1 MKREKLEQ
9 ILLQVQKPAQYIG
22 GELNSV
28 MKDKTRVDCRLAFC
42 FPDKY
47 EVGMSHLGMKILYS
61 LYNQRENWWCE
72 RVFAPDAD
80 MEALLRK
87 EDEPLYALESLDP
100 IKDFD
105 FILFTLQYEMSY
117 TGVLNMLDL
126 AGVPVLAKERTGLWP
141 IVAAGGPCACNPEP
155 LADFVDLFILG
166 EGEEVN
172 LEITDLYMQAKKEG
186 WDKQRYLKEAAKIGG
201 VYVPSLYDVSYN
213 ADGTIHAVTPNCP
226 EAPAKVTK
234 RIIADLDKVF
244 FPEKF
249 VVPFINIVHDRSM
262 LELQRGCLR
271 GCRFCQAGFIY
282 RPLREKHYD
291 TLNHDAHCL
300 CDTSGYEELSLTS
313 LSTSDYLEIE
323 PLLDDLLS
331 WTPQQR
337 VSLSLPSLR
346 VDNFSKELMEK
357 VSRIKKSGLTFAAEA
372 GTQRLRDVI
381 NKNVT
386 EEEVLSTCKTAFEG
400 GYTSVKLYFMMG
412 LPTETMEDIEG
423 IANLAQ
429 KVVDLYYSLPTRPKG
444 RSVSV
449 SISCAC
455 FVPKPFTPFQ
465 FEGQDTME
473 LLREKQKHLLASVKS
488 KKISVSYHDA
498 DVSFIEAIL
507 AKGDR
512 RMGPVILSAW
522 KKGSKLDGWYE
533 YFDPQ
538 RWYDAMAE
546 CGLDPAFYANRHR
559 DYDEVMPWDHLDFS
573 VSKEFLIRENK
584 IARQSA
590 TTPQCRERCSA
601 CGANCLTGGGRCPAN
616 VDTITSDRPLAP
628 IEPVDR
634 GPDPATLLEQ
644 PQKMRLF
651 FTKLDRA
658 KYISHLDMN
667 RCMSR
672 AMRRADLPV
681 WYTGGFNP
689 HMYLTFPLP
698 LSLGCES
705 SYECVDLKMVQA
717 VDPQEVV
724 GRLNPCLPPDIQVFR
739 AAAPQMDQ
747 KEIAWADYEMQ
758 LAGGE
763 DFAEKL
769 EEYLNQPAIMVVK
782 KTKKGEKEID
792 IRPHFSVQKL
802 EVRDGSVYATM
813 RFATGIELNINPT
826 LLLDN
831 APFPLRVISLKRVM
845 VYNKEL
851 QPFC

>member
-1 MKREKLEQ
+1 MKREQLQQ
-9 ILLQVQKPAQYIG
+9 ILLDVQKPAQYIG

-28 MKDKTRVDCRLAFC
+28 MKDKQKVDCRLAFC

-61 LYNQRENWWCE
+61 LYNERENWWCE

-80 MEALLRK
+80 MEQLMREKNILL
-87 EDEPLYALESLDP
+87 YGLESLDP

-105 FILFTLQYEMSY
+105 FVLFTLQYEMSY
-117 TGVLNMLDL
+117 TAILNMLDL
-126 AGVPVLAKERTGLWP
+126 AGLPVRAKDRKGLSP

-155 LADFVDLFILG
+155 IADFIDLFIIG

-172 LEITDLYMQAKKEG
+172 IEITDLYMQAKKEG
-186 WDKQRYLKEAAKIGG
+186 WTKEQYLKEAAKIGG
-201 VYVPSLYDVSYN
+201 VYVPSLYDVSYKE
-213 ADGTIHAVTPNCP
+213 DGTIQAVTPNCP
-226 EAPAKVTK
+226 EAPAKVQK
-234 RIIADLDKVF
+234 RIIADLDKVYY
-244 FPEKF
+244 PKQF
-249 VVPFINIVHDRSM
+249 VVPFINIVHDRAM
-262 LELQRGCLR
+262 LEIQRGCLR

-282 RPLREKHYD
+282 RPLRDKHYD
-291 TLNHDAHCL
+291 TLNQDAHNL

-313 LSTSDYLEIE
+313 LSTSDYKEIE
-323 PLLDDLLS
+323 PLLDDLLN
-331 WTPQQR
+331 WTTDEK
-337 VSLSLPSLR
+337 VNLSLPSLR
-346 VDNFSKELMEK
+346 VDNFSKELMDK
-357 VSRIKKSGLTFAAEA
+357 VSRLKKSGLTFAPEA

-386 EEEVLSTCKTAFEG
+386 EEEVMNTCRTAFEG

-444 RSVSV
+444 RAVSV

-455 FVPKPFTPFQ
+455 FVPKPFTPFE
-465 FEGQDTME
+465 FEAQDTME
-473 LLREKQKHLLASVKS
+473 LLHEKQKHLLASVKS

-512 RMGPVILSAW
+512 RLCDVIERVWKMGSR
-522 KKGSKLDGWYE
+522 LDGWYE
-533 YFDPQ
+533 YFDAQ
-538 RWYDAMAE
+538 RWYDAMNE
-546 CGLDPAFYANRHR
+546 LNIDPAFYANRHR
-559 DYDEVMPWDHLDFS
+559 EYDEVMPWDHLDFC
-573 VSKEFLIRENK
+573 VSKNFLIRENK
-584 IARQSA
+584 LAHQEQV
-590 TTPQCRERCSA
+590 TPQCREKCSA
-601 CGANCLTGGGRCPAN
+601 CGARALIKGDCC
-616 VDTITSDRPLAP
+616 SDKVVYEREVAP
-628 IEPVDR
+628 IEPPRPKVD
-634 GPDPATLLEQ
+634 PSLLLDQ
-644 PQKMRLF
+644 PQKVRLF

-672 AMRRADLPV
+672 AIKRAGLPV

-705 SYECVDLKMVQA
+705 VYECVDLKMTQK
-717 VDPQEVV
+717 VDFDQMVS
-724 GRLNPCLPPDIQVFR
+724 RLNACLPPDIQVFS
-739 AAAPQMDQ
+739 AGEQKMDQ
-747 KEIAWADYEMQ
+747 KEIAWADYEICFRN
-758 LAGGE
+758 E
-763 DFAEKL
+763 DGLKEKL
-769 EEYLNQPAIMVVK
+769 TSFFNQQEIKVIK

-792 IRPHFSVQKL
+792 LKPHFSLVSMEEKEGKL
-802 EVRDGSVYATM
+802 VAVM

-831 APFPLRVISLKRVM
+831 APFKLDVLTLKRLM
-845 VYNKEL
+845 VYNH
-851 QPFC
+851 QMQSFC

>member
-1 MKREKLEQ
+1 MKREQLQQ
-9 ILLQVQKPAQYIG
+9 ILLDVQKPAQYIG

-28 MKDKTRVDCRLAFC
+28 MKDKQKVDCRLAFC

-61 LYNQRENWWCE
+61 LYNERENWWCE

-80 MEALLRK
+80 MEQLMREKNILL
-87 EDEPLYALESLDP
+87 YGLESLDP

-105 FILFTLQYEMSY
+105 FVLFTLQYEMSY
-117 TGVLNMLDL
+117 TAILNMLDL
-126 AGVPVLAKERTGLWP
+126 AGLPVRAKDRKGLSP

-155 LADFVDLFILG
+155 IADFIDLFIIG

-172 LEITDLYMQAKKEG
+172 IEITDLYMQAKKEG
-186 WDKQRYLKEAAKIGG
+186 WTKEQYLKEAAKIGG
-201 VYVPSLYDVSYN
+201 VYVPSLYDVSYKE
-213 ADGTIHAVTPNCP
+213 DGTIEAVTPNCP
-226 EAPAKVTK
+226 EAPEKVQK
-234 RIIADLDKVF
+234 RIIADLDKVYY
-244 FPEKF
+244 PKQF
-249 VVPFINIVHDRSM
+249 VVPFINIVHDRAM
-262 LELQRGCLR
+262 LEIQRGCLR

-282 RPLREKHYD
+282 RPLRDKHYD
-291 TLNHDAHCL
+291 TLNQDAHNL

-313 LSTSDYLEIE
+313 LSTSDYKEIE
-323 PLLDDLLS
+323 PLLDDLLN
-331 WTPQQR
+331 WTTDEK

-346 VDNFSKELMEK
+346 VDNFSKELMDK
-357 VSRIKKSGLTFAAEA
+357 VSRLKKSGLTFAPEA

-386 EEEVLSTCKTAFEG
+386 EEEVMNTCRTAFEG

-444 RSVSV
+444 RAVSV

-455 FVPKPFTPFQ
+455 FVPKPFTPFE
-465 FEGQDTME
+465 FEAQDTME
-473 LLREKQKHLLASVKS
+473 LLHEKQKHLLTSVKS

-512 RMGPVILSAW
+512 RLCNVIERVWKMGSR
-522 KKGSKLDGWYE
+522 LDGWYE
-533 YFDPQ
+533 YFDAQ
-538 RWYDAMAE
+538 RWYDAMNE
-546 CGLDPAFYANRHR
+546 LNIDPAFYANRHR
-559 DYDEVMPWDHLDFS
+559 EYDEVMPWDHLDFC
-573 VSKEFLIRENK
+573 VSKNFLIRENK
-584 IARQSA
+584 LAHQEQV
-590 TTPQCRERCSA
+590 TPQCREKCSA
-601 CGANCLTGGGRCPAN
+601 CGARALIKGECC
-616 VDTITSDRPLAP
+616 SDKVVYEREVAP
-628 IEPVDR
+628 IEPPRPKVD
-634 GPDPATLLEQ
+634 PSLLLDQ
-644 PQKMRLF
+644 PQKVRLF

-672 AMRRADLPV
+672 AIKRAGLPV

-705 SYECVDLKMVQA
+705 VYECVDLKMTQK
-717 VDPQEVV
+717 VDFDQMVS
-724 GRLNPCLPPDIQVFR
+724 RLNACLPPDIQVFS
-739 AAAPQMDQ
+739 AGEQKMDQ
-747 KEIAWADYEMQ
+747 KEIAWADYEICFRN
-758 LAGGE
+758 E
-763 DFAEKL
+763 DGLKEKL
-769 EEYLNQPAIMVVK
+769 TSFFNQQEIKVIK

-792 IRPHFSVQKL
+792 LKPHFSLVSMEEKEGKL
-802 EVRDGSVYATM
+802 VAVM
-813 RFATGIELNINPT
+813 RFATGIELNVNPT

-831 APFPLRVISLKRVM
+831 APFKLDVLTLKRLM
-845 VYNKEL
+845 VYNH
-851 QPFC
+851 QMQSFC